1 VATPRKAGGAR
12 VRGAPALAP
21 QGPASCL
28 AIGAFALLYLVAVL
42 RWGLPAWPLGI
53 YGTASVASLVVY
65 AVDKS
70 AARLGRWR
78 IPESTLLM
86 LGLCCGWPGAI
97 VAQLWLRHKSS
108 KTSFRLMFWA
118 TVLLNMAA
126 FTWLAQLAAP

>member
-1 VATPRKAGGAR
+1 MAAPRKIRRARAPGAA
-12 VRGAPALAP
+12 VLKP

-42 RWGLPAWPLGI
+42 RWRLPAWPI
-53 YGTASVASLVVY
+53 AVYAVASAATIVVY

-78 IPESTLLM
+78 IPESTLLT

-97 VAQLWLRHKSS
+97 AAQLWLRHKSS
-108 KTSFRLMFWA
+108 KTAFRLMFWG
-118 TVLLNMAA
+118 TVLMNMAA